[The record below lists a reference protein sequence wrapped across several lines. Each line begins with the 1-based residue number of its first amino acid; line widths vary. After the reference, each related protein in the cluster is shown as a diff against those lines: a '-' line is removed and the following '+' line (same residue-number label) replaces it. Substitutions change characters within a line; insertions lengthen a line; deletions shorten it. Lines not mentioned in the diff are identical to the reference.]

1 MSFGNNPNFD
11 QSREI
16 LPSQSAKIE
25 VIGVGGGGS
34 NAVNRMINSDLEGV
48 SFRVLNTDAQ
58 ALLQSSAE
66 SRVQLGQNLTR
77 GLGAGG
83 NPSIGQKAAEESK
96 EELQQA
102 LERSDLVFI
111 AAGMGGG
118 TGTGAAPVV
127 AEVAKQ
133 SGALT
138 VGIVTKP
145 FSFEGKRRMRQAEE
159 GIARL
164 AENVDTLIVIPND
177 RLKDVIAGA
186 PLQEAFRNADDVLRM
201 GVIGIS
207 DIITCPGLVNVD
219 FADVRS
225 VMTEAGTALLGIGIG
240 SGRSRAI
247 EAAQAAMNS
256 PLLEAARIDGAKGCV
271 INITGGKD
279 MTLEDMT
286 SASEIIYDVVDQEA
300 NIIVGAVVD
309 EAMEGEIQVTVIAS
323 GFETTQPLNQQR
335 IKNRLSN
342 QPLYNYSDNKES
354 GASIPEF
361 LRLRQNKKNI
371 FNGKIMEIEGLPN
384 LKLEQ
389 AFELT
394 DATAERSCAGSTIL
408 LSQETVQEYLKSNI
422 CLLEKMIEGNYE
434 DSKSI
439 SRRINDME
447 NWFKKPSF
455 IQPDL
460 NAQYEEII
468 EIDLAKVTQP
478 IVACPN
484 DPDNVIEITD
494 VANTN
499 IDEVFIGSCMTNIG
513 HYRAAAKVLEGV
525 QNLKAKLWICPPTKM
540 DEETLKAE
548 GYYKIFEDCGA
559 RLELPGCS
567 LCMGNQARVDEGSVV
582 FSTSTRNFDNR
593 LGKNA
598 QVFLGSAELAAVC
611 ALLGKIPTLEEYQD
625 ITKNKINP
633 YSDELYRY
641 LQFDEIQDFSLS
653 K

>member
-11 QSREI
+11 QSADI
-16 LPSQSAKIE
+16 LPSQNAKIE

-34 NAVNRMINSDLEGV
+34 NAVNRMIDSDLEGV

-66 SRVQLGQNLTR
+66 RRVQLGQNLTR

-102 LERSDLVFI
+102 LDGSDLVFI

-177 RLKDVIAGA
+177 RLKDVISGA

-201 GVIGIS
+201 GVKGIS

-240 SGRSRAI
+240 SGRSRAL

-309 EAMEGEIQVTVIAS
+309 EAMEGEIQVTVIAT
-323 GFETTQPLNQQR
+323 GFETNQPLKQQR

-342 QPLYNYSDNKES
+342 QPLYNISDNKDV
-354 GASIPEF
+354 GANIPEF
-361 LRLRQNKKNI
+361 LRLRQNKK
-371 FNGKIMEIEGLPN
+371 
-384 LKLEQ
+384 
-389 AFELT
+389 
-394 DATAERSCAGSTIL
+394 D
-408 LSQETVQEYLKSNI
+408 
-422 CLLEKMIEGNYE
+422 
-434 DSKSI
+434 
-439 SRRINDME
+439 
-447 NWFKKPSF
+447 
-455 IQPDL
+455 
-460 NAQYEEII
+460 
-468 EIDLAKVTQP
+468 ID
-478 IVACPN
+478 
-484 DPDNVIEITD
+484 
-494 VANTN
+494 
-499 IDEVFIGSCMTNIG
+499 
-513 HYRAAAKVLEGV
+513 
-525 QNLKAKLWICPPTKM
+525 
-540 DEETLKAE
+540 
-548 GYYKIFEDCGA
+548 
-559 RLELPGCS
+559 
-567 LCMGNQARVDEGSVV
+567 
-582 FSTSTRNFDNR
+582 
-593 LGKNA
+593 
-598 QVFLGSAELAAVC
+598 
-611 ALLGKIPTLEEYQD
+611 
-625 ITKNKINP
+625 
-633 YSDELYRY
+633 
-641 LQFDEIQDFSLS
+641 
-653 K
+653 

>member
-11 QSREI
+11 QSKDI
-16 LPSQSAKIE
+16 LPSQNAKIE

-34 NAVNRMINSDLEGV
+34 NAVNRMIDSDLEGV

-58 ALLQSSAE
+58 ALLQSSADR
-66 SRVQLGQNLTR
+66 RVQLGQNLTR

-96 EELQQA
+96 DELQQT
-102 LERSDLVFI
+102 LEGSDLVFI

-145 FSFEGKRRMRQAEE
+145 FSFEGKWRMRQAEE

-201 GVIGIS
+201 GVKGIS

-240 SGRSRAI
+240 SGRSRAL

-286 SASEIIYDVVDQEA
+286 SASEIIYDVVDPEA
-300 NIIVGAVVD
+300 NIIVGAVID
-309 EAMEGEIQVTVIAS
+309 ESMEGEIQVTVIAT
-323 GFETTQPLNQQR
+323 GFETNQPLKQQR

-342 QPLYNYSDNKES
+342 QPLYNISDNKDT
-354 GASIPEF
+354 GTNIPEF
-361 LRLRQNKKNI
+361 LRLRQNKKD
-371 FNGKIMEIEGLPN
+371 IE
-384 LKLEQ
+384 
-389 AFELT
+389 
-394 DATAERSCAGSTIL
+394 
-408 LSQETVQEYLKSNI
+408 
-422 CLLEKMIEGNYE
+422 
-434 DSKSI
+434 
-439 SRRINDME
+439 
-447 NWFKKPSF
+447 
-455 IQPDL
+455 
-460 NAQYEEII
+460 
-468 EIDLAKVTQP
+468 
-478 IVACPN
+478 
-484 DPDNVIEITD
+484 
-494 VANTN
+494 
-499 IDEVFIGSCMTNIG
+499 
-513 HYRAAAKVLEGV
+513 
-525 QNLKAKLWICPPTKM
+525 
-540 DEETLKAE
+540 
-548 GYYKIFEDCGA
+548 
-559 RLELPGCS
+559 
-567 LCMGNQARVDEGSVV
+567 
-582 FSTSTRNFDNR
+582 
-593 LGKNA
+593 
-598 QVFLGSAELAAVC
+598 
-611 ALLGKIPTLEEYQD
+611 
-625 ITKNKINP
+625 
-633 YSDELYRY
+633 
-641 LQFDEIQDFSLS
+641 
-653 K
+653 

>member
-11 QSREI
+11 QSKEI
-16 LPSQSAKIE
+16 LPSQNAKIE

-66 SRVQLGQNLTR
+66 RRVQLGQNLTR

-102 LERSDLVFI
+102 LEGSDLVFI

-201 GVIGIS
+201 GVKGIS

-240 SGRSRAI
+240 SGRSRAL

-309 EAMEGEIQVTVIAS
+309 EAMEGEIQVTVIAT
-323 GFETTQPLNQQR
+323 GFETKQPLNQQR

-342 QPLYNYSDNKES
+342 QPLYNFTDNKES

-361 LRLRQNKKNI
+361 LKLRQNKK
-371 FNGKIMEIEGLPN
+371 
-384 LKLEQ
+384 
-389 AFELT
+389 
-394 DATAERSCAGSTIL
+394 D
-408 LSQETVQEYLKSNI
+408 
-422 CLLEKMIEGNYE
+422 
-434 DSKSI
+434 
-439 SRRINDME
+439 
-447 NWFKKPSF
+447 
-455 IQPDL
+455 
-460 NAQYEEII
+460 
-468 EIDLAKVTQP
+468 
-478 IVACPN
+478 
-484 DPDNVIEITD
+484 
-494 VANTN
+494 
-499 IDEVFIGSCMTNIG
+499 IG
-513 HYRAAAKVLEGV
+513 
-525 QNLKAKLWICPPTKM
+525 
-540 DEETLKAE
+540 
-548 GYYKIFEDCGA
+548 
-559 RLELPGCS
+559 
-567 LCMGNQARVDEGSVV
+567 
-582 FSTSTRNFDNR
+582 
-593 LGKNA
+593 
-598 QVFLGSAELAAVC
+598 
-611 ALLGKIPTLEEYQD
+611 
-625 ITKNKINP
+625 
-633 YSDELYRY
+633 
-641 LQFDEIQDFSLS
+641 
-653 K
+653 

>member
-1 MSFGNNPNFD
+1 MHPTVVLDPYFEMSFGNNPNFD
-11 QSREI
+11 QSTEI
-16 LPSQSAKIE
+16 LPSQNAKIE

-66 SRVQLGQNLTR
+66 RRVQLGQNLTR

-83 NPSIGQKAAEESK
+83 NPSIGQKAAEESRD
-96 EELQQA
+96 ELQQA
-102 LERSDLVFI
+102 LEGSDLVFI

-201 GVIGIS
+201 GVKGIS

-240 SGRSRAI
+240 SGRSRAL

-309 EAMEGEIQVTVIAS
+309 EAMEGEIQVTVIAT
-323 GFETTQPLNQQR
+323 GFETNQPLKQQR

-342 QPLYNYSDNKES
+342 QPLYSAFDNKEP

-361 LRLRQNKKNI
+361 LRMRQNKK
-371 FNGKIMEIEGLPN
+371 
-384 LKLEQ
+384 
-389 AFELT
+389 
-394 DATAERSCAGSTIL
+394 D
-408 LSQETVQEYLKSNI
+408 
-422 CLLEKMIEGNYE
+422 
-434 DSKSI
+434 
-439 SRRINDME
+439 IN
-447 NWFKKPSF
+447 
-455 IQPDL
+455 
-460 NAQYEEII
+460 
-468 EIDLAKVTQP
+468 
-478 IVACPN
+478 
-484 DPDNVIEITD
+484 
-494 VANTN
+494 
-499 IDEVFIGSCMTNIG
+499 
-513 HYRAAAKVLEGV
+513 
-525 QNLKAKLWICPPTKM
+525 
-540 DEETLKAE
+540 
-548 GYYKIFEDCGA
+548 
-559 RLELPGCS
+559 
-567 LCMGNQARVDEGSVV
+567 
-582 FSTSTRNFDNR
+582 
-593 LGKNA
+593 
-598 QVFLGSAELAAVC
+598 
-611 ALLGKIPTLEEYQD
+611 
-625 ITKNKINP
+625 
-633 YSDELYRY
+633 
-641 LQFDEIQDFSLS
+641 
-653 K
+653 

>member
-16 LPSQSAKIE
+16 LPSQNAKIE

-34 NAVNRMINSDLEGV
+34 NAVNRMINSDLDGV

-58 ALLQSSAE
+58 ALLQSAAE

-102 LERSDLVFI
+102 LEGSDLVFI

-201 GVIGIS
+201 GVKGIS

-219 FADVRS
+219 FADIRS

-240 SGRSRAI
+240 SGRSRAL

-309 EAMEGEIQVTVIAS
+309 EAMEGEIQVTVIAT
-323 GFETTQPLNQQR
+323 GFETNQPLRQQR

-342 QPLYNYSDNKES
+342 QPLYNMSENKDS

-361 LRLRQNKKNI
+361 LRLRQNKK
-371 FNGKIMEIEGLPN
+371 
-384 LKLEQ
+384 
-389 AFELT
+389 
-394 DATAERSCAGSTIL
+394 D
-408 LSQETVQEYLKSNI
+408 
-422 CLLEKMIEGNYE
+422 
-434 DSKSI
+434 
-439 SRRINDME
+439 
-447 NWFKKPSF
+447 
-455 IQPDL
+455 
-460 NAQYEEII
+460 
-468 EIDLAKVTQP
+468 ID
-478 IVACPN
+478 
-484 DPDNVIEITD
+484 
-494 VANTN
+494 
-499 IDEVFIGSCMTNIG
+499 
-513 HYRAAAKVLEGV
+513 
-525 QNLKAKLWICPPTKM
+525 
-540 DEETLKAE
+540 
-548 GYYKIFEDCGA
+548 
-559 RLELPGCS
+559 
-567 LCMGNQARVDEGSVV
+567 
-582 FSTSTRNFDNR
+582 
-593 LGKNA
+593 
-598 QVFLGSAELAAVC
+598 
-611 ALLGKIPTLEEYQD
+611 
-625 ITKNKINP
+625 
-633 YSDELYRY
+633 
-641 LQFDEIQDFSLS
+641 
-653 K
+653 

>member
-16 LPSQSAKIE
+16 LPSQNAKIE

-58 ALLQSSAE
+58 ALLQSSAD

-102 LERSDLVFI
+102 LEGSDLVFI

-201 GVIGIS
+201 GVKGIS

-219 FADVRS
+219 FADIRS

-240 SGRSRAI
+240 SGRSRAL

-309 EAMEGEIQVTVIAS
+309 EAMEGEIQVTVIAT
-323 GFETTQPLNQQR
+323 GFETNQPLKQQR

-342 QPLYNYSDNKES
+342 QPLYNMSENKDS
-354 GASIPEF
+354 GATIPEF
-361 LRLRQNKKNI
+361 LRLRQNKK
-371 FNGKIMEIEGLPN
+371 
-384 LKLEQ
+384 
-389 AFELT
+389 
-394 DATAERSCAGSTIL
+394 D
-408 LSQETVQEYLKSNI
+408 
-422 CLLEKMIEGNYE
+422 
-434 DSKSI
+434 
-439 SRRINDME
+439 
-447 NWFKKPSF
+447 
-455 IQPDL
+455 
-460 NAQYEEII
+460 
-468 EIDLAKVTQP
+468 ID
-478 IVACPN
+478 
-484 DPDNVIEITD
+484 
-494 VANTN
+494 
-499 IDEVFIGSCMTNIG
+499 
-513 HYRAAAKVLEGV
+513 
-525 QNLKAKLWICPPTKM
+525 
-540 DEETLKAE
+540 
-548 GYYKIFEDCGA
+548 
-559 RLELPGCS
+559 
-567 LCMGNQARVDEGSVV
+567 
-582 FSTSTRNFDNR
+582 
-593 LGKNA
+593 
-598 QVFLGSAELAAVC
+598 
-611 ALLGKIPTLEEYQD
+611 
-625 ITKNKINP
+625 
-633 YSDELYRY
+633 
-641 LQFDEIQDFSLS
+641 
-653 K
+653 

>member
-11 QSREI
+11 QSKDI
-16 LPSQSAKIE
+16 LPSQNAKIE

-34 NAVNRMINSDLEGV
+34 NAVNKMIDSDLEGV

-58 ALLQSSAE
+58 ALLQSSADR
-66 SRVQLGQNLTR
+66 RVQLGQNLTR

-96 EELQQA
+96 DELQQT
-102 LERSDLVFI
+102 LEGSDLVFI

-201 GVIGIS
+201 GVKGIS

-240 SGRSRAI
+240 SGRSRAL

-286 SASEIIYDVVDQEA
+286 SASEIIYDVVDPEA
-300 NIIVGAVVD
+300 NIIVGAVID
-309 EAMEGEIQVTVIAS
+309 ESMEGEIQVTVIAT
-323 GFETTQPLNQQR
+323 GFETNQPLKQQR

-342 QPLYNYSDNKES
+342 QPLYNISDNKDT
-354 GASIPEF
+354 GTNIPEF
-361 LRLRQNKKNI
+361 LRLRQNKKD
-371 FNGKIMEIEGLPN
+371 IE
-384 LKLEQ
+384 
-389 AFELT
+389 
-394 DATAERSCAGSTIL
+394 
-408 LSQETVQEYLKSNI
+408 
-422 CLLEKMIEGNYE
+422 
-434 DSKSI
+434 
-439 SRRINDME
+439 
-447 NWFKKPSF
+447 
-455 IQPDL
+455 
-460 NAQYEEII
+460 
-468 EIDLAKVTQP
+468 
-478 IVACPN
+478 
-484 DPDNVIEITD
+484 
-494 VANTN
+494 
-499 IDEVFIGSCMTNIG
+499 
-513 HYRAAAKVLEGV
+513 
-525 QNLKAKLWICPPTKM
+525 
-540 DEETLKAE
+540 
-548 GYYKIFEDCGA
+548 
-559 RLELPGCS
+559 
-567 LCMGNQARVDEGSVV
+567 
-582 FSTSTRNFDNR
+582 
-593 LGKNA
+593 
-598 QVFLGSAELAAVC
+598 
-611 ALLGKIPTLEEYQD
+611 
-625 ITKNKINP
+625 
-633 YSDELYRY
+633 
-641 LQFDEIQDFSLS
+641 
-653 K
+653 